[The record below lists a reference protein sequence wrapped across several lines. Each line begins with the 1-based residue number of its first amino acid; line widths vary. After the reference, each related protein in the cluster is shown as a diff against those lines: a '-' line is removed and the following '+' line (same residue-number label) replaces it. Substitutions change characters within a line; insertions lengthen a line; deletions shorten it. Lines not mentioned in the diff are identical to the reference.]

1 VFAAARLSRLIRI
14 SFDTGRCWSLLDAI
28 LAVLIGSQMER
39 KDRALFALS
48 HIYSDHLYTQ
58 EAKQEKE
65 KGTSRSEDGG
75 GGGGGGRALIANC
88 KRVT

>member
-1 VFAAARLSRLIRI
+1 MPCLLSLLIRI

-58 EAKQEKE
+58 EAKKKKKK
-65 KGTSRSEDGG
+65 KGRLE
-75 GGGGGGRALIANC
+75 AKMVVVVVVAEP
-88 KRVT
+88 

>member
-1 VFAAARLSRLIRI
+1 MPCLLSLLIRI
-14 SFDTGRCWSLLDAI
+14 SFDTGRWSLLDAI

-48 HIYSDHLYTQ
+48 HIYSDHLHTQ
-58 EAKQEKE
+58 EAKKE

>member
-1 VFAAARLSRLIRI
+1 MPCLLSLLIRI
-14 SFDTGRCWSLLDAI
+14 SFDTGRWSLLDAI

-58 EAKQEKE
+58 EAKKE
-65 KGTSRSEDGG
+65 KGTSRSEDG

>member
-1 VFAAARLSRLIRI
+1 MPCLLLQDLLIRI
-14 SFDTGRCWSLLDAI
+14 SFDTGRWSLLDAI

-58 EAKQEKE
+58 EAKKKE
-65 KGTSRSEDGG
+65 RKETSRSEDGG
-75 GGGGGGRALIANC
+75 GGGGRALDC
-88 KRVT
+88 

>member
-1 VFAAARLSRLIRI
+1 MPCLLSLLIRI
-14 SFDTGRCWSLLDAI
+14 SFDTGRWSLLDAI

-48 HIYSDHLYTQ
+48 HIYSDHLHTQ
-58 EAKQEKE
+58 EAKKE
-65 KGTSRSEDGG
+65 KGTSRSEDG